1 MLILGDF
8 AHHDWSSVP
17 VTEHA
22 GETGTA
28 SQQALIA
35 GPYRIRKVRYS
46 TDYRA
51 DHWCDREHIVLVKT
65 GRVRIEFR
73 DKPAVP
79 LSAGH
84 VFWVSDGKDAHRM
97 HTESG
102 AELYIIDEH

>member
-22 GETGTA
+22 GESGIA
-28 SQQALIA
+28 FQKVLIA
-35 GPYRIRKVRYS
+35 GSYRIRKVRYS

-51 DHWCDREHIVLVKT
+51 DHWCEHGHIVLVAE
-65 GRVRIEFR
+65 GRVKIEFR
-73 DKPAVP
+73 DNGAVP

-84 VFWVSDGKDAHRM
+84 VFWVSDGKDVHRM
-97 HTESG
+97 HAESG